1 MVEDLPALI
10 EAMKEKLSEISTY
23 MEIGEGTIEVSETE
37 DKDWANNW
45 KEFFK
50 PFRIGD
56 LSVIPSWKREE
67 APQDEKV
74 LFIDPGS
81 AFGTGMHETTRLC
94 IGALKEYVK
103 ENDQILDIGTGSG
116 ILGIV
121 GLLYGAG
128 SVTATDLDPCAKDAV
143 AENLALNGF
152 SEKDFALR
160 IGNLITDEEVRSYA
174 EGLAKGGY
182 EIVMANILAE
192 VLLSLTPV
200 AATFLKPGGIYI
212 TSGILEG
219 KEELVA
225 DACKKAGLTV
235 LDIRADGEWRC
246 VIAQR

>member
-1 MVEDLPALI
+1 MKWTRITIKTTTEAEDVIISDMYDLGLCGAQIEDHVPLTAREKEEMFVDILPDTVPDDGRALLHFFVEAAEDTEGAKTEKSEGSFKANGLSSSEDNSYSYVSGENVVEDLPALI

-116 ILGIV
+116 AIAI
-121 GLLYGAG
+121 
-128 SVTATDLDPCAKDAV
+128 
-143 AENLALNGF
+143 AL
-152 SEKDFALR
+152 SW
-160 IGNLITDEEVRSYA
+160 
-174 EGLAKGGY
+174 
-182 EIVMANILAE
+182 
-192 VLLSLTPV
+192 LSWRKQKKE
-200 AATFLKPGGIYI
+200 AA
-212 TSGILEG
+212 
-219 KEELVA
+219 
-225 DACKKAGLTV
+225 
-235 LDIRADGEWRC
+235 
-246 VIAQR
+246 